1 MTIDPRWSFWLS
13 MTLAVLGFLAG
24 AGASYTDLGLSD
36 HAVKAVLG
44 LTTLSLGIGNA
55 VNAVLAAIPSK
66 AGATDKFYLGPKPT
80 DPTPDITKQP

>member
-24 AGASYTDLGLSD
+24 AGGSYADLGLSE
-36 HAVKAVLG
+36 HAVKGILG
-44 LTTLSLGIGNA
+44 LTTLCLGIGNA

-66 AGATDKFYLGPKPT
+66 SGEPSKFYLGPKPT
-80 DPTPDITKQP
+80 EPTPSAQKQP